1 MSLFTSPIE
10 NLPIK
15 EYRIILNTIREAIDD
30 QTESDPFTSIKQIH
44 ENKNIGEF
52 CISILIGLKEKRKKS
67 RYDVKIEK

>member
-15 EYRIILNTIREAIDD
+15 EYRIILNSIREAIDD
-30 QTESDPFTSIKQIH
+30 QTQEDPFISINKIH
-44 ENKNIGEF
+44 ETKNIGEF

-67 RYDVKIEK
+67 RYDIKVEK

>member
-15 EYRIILNTIREAIDD
+15 EYRIILNTIRETIDD
-30 QTESDPFTSIKQIH
+30 QTIEEPFTSIKHIY
-44 ENKNIGEF
+44 EDKNIGEF

-67 RYDVKIEK
+67 RYEIKNEK